1 MNVIRP
7 LLAALVVFPATAVA
21 QRWTAEQTIAAGV
34 LPLPEVLR
42 AGAGVR
48 RMTSEGQV
56 VLRQSSNRMMCT
68 VNETAVKQFD
78 VRCYSTAFL
87 NVMDYAFGLMRQGIV
102 DSALDTRLKL
112 DHQAGK
118 ITIPDYPTAGYR
130 MLGPRSAFDVPSN
143 RAGDEIKKWQ
153 SVHFP
158 FRTAAEL
165 GLPTEQEGTMPFVM
179 ESGTWWSHVMI
190 VHQSEPLP

>member
-1 MNVIRP
+1 MRKS

-21 QRWTAEQTIAAGV
+21 QQWTTEQTIAAGV

-48 RMTSEGQV
+48 RMTPEGPV
-56 VLRQSSNRMMCT
+56 VLREASNGMMCT
-68 VNETAVKQFD
+68 VVPVKQFD
-78 VRCYSTAFL
+78 VRCYRTAFL
-87 NVMDYAFGLMRQGIV
+87 KFSDYAHALARQGFA
-102 DSALDTRLKL
+102 DSALDNTLKR
-112 DHQAGK
+112 DQQSGK

-130 MLGPRSAFDVPSN
+130 MLGPMSAFDVKSN